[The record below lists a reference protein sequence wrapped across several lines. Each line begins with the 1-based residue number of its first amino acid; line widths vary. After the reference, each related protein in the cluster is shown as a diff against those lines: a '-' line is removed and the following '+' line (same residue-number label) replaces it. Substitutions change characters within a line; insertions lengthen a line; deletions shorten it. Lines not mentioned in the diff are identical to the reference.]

1 MLYMDLPVVSDP
13 QHCKAADFVVSEDP
27 HGGSGIADQASGV
40 DQADLP
46 AVGCRVPKLV
56 CMAENDNISVQDPG
70 TSCQQCNIRYVIFL
84 AVGHEDPV
92 RDVSRSFHSIYRKG
106 KTARKRLPAILL
118 LRRIEQFEEEGR

>member
-46 AVGCRVPKLV
+46 AVGCRVPELV
-56 CMAENDNISVQDPG
+56 CMAENDNISVQNPCASG
-70 TSCQQCNIRYVIFL
+70 QQCDIRHVIFF
-84 AVGHEDPV
+84 AVSHQDPM

-106 KTARKRLPAILL
+106 KTARKRLLAILL